1 MKKSFTLSYEQ
12 IRQKQLRQSRVLIAV
27 GIVLIAVAVFG
38 FSVFA
43 SGQRDRLYT
52 RQLLLSLTRSAYTAA
67 INTDDGG
74 AGAAGE
80 DVKAHLL
87 NTVETAA
94 SKRVALLKNKLA
106 ETPDG
111 ADEAADSAS
120 SVDGQIAQWNAQ
132 LAYVTDYVNG
142 AMDESTARTIQAQI
156 TQAYSEAASAREK
169 YAAAAADSRSAGNK
183 VTKAK
188 GKLSRGSMTQEEY
201 DELVKAQTEA
211 DGLKNAAYEAQTK
224 AEASLKDAYL
234 SALKYLPS
242 LSSGQKLCL
251 KLSSVGWWLT
261 LLVLG
266 LEAALIGILVIRK
279 PKYKPS
285 SLLMDVII
293 YDFFIVLG
301 TAMLLPLLY
310 VAVGS
315 VSSTG
320 LAQLRFGRF
329 DISAYKMIA
338 LSKRTLRTLGNS
350 FLITIVGTLFN
361 ISVTAVTAY
370 GLSKKD
376 LPGRKW
382 MMRLVV
388 IFMLFHAGLI
398 PDYMLV
404 ANSLHL
410 TNTYWAIWLPV
421 LISSSNLIIMK
432 NFFQQLP
439 ESIEESARIDGC
451 NEIQSFLHIVLPMSM
466 ASIATFSLFYAVGH
480 WNNYQRA
487 MIYLSDDKKYPITV
501 LLRQIV
507 ILSQGSLAD
516 DVQPDVQVWAP
527 TSSVKYATI
536 MVGTIPI
543 ICVYPF
549 LQKHFTKGVLMGSV
563 KG

>member
-1 MKKSFTLSYEQ
+1 MKKSFTLTYEQ
-12 IRQKQLRQSRVLIAV
+12 IRQKQLRQSHALIIV
-27 GIVLIAVAVFG
+27 GIVLLAIAVFG

-43 SGQRDRLYT
+43 SGLRDKLYT
-52 RQLLLSLTRSAYTAA
+52 RQLLISLTQSSYSTA
-67 INTDDGG
+67 IHTDDGG
-74 AGAAGE
+74 ANVAGE
-80 DVKAHLL
+80 DARAYLL

-94 SKRVALLKNKLA
+94 SKRVALLKNKLGVSDDA
-106 ETPDG
+106 QAQP
-111 ADEAADSAS
+111 ADDDSANA
-120 SVDGQIAQWNAQ
+120 QIAQWNAQ
-132 LAYVTDYVNG
+132 LAFVTEHIRTV
-142 AMDESTARTIQAQI
+142 MDDAANERIREEI
-156 TQAYSEAASAREK
+156 SEANAE
-169 YAAAAADSRSAGNK
+169 AAAARDKYNAAAAESRSAGNK

-188 GKLSRGSMTQEEY
+188 GKLSRGVMAQEEY
-201 DELVKAQTEA
+201 DELVKAQSEA
-211 DGLKNAAYEAQTK
+211 DALKNAAYEEQSA
-224 AEASLKDAYL
+224 ALERLSDAYME
-234 SALKYLPS
+234 ALDYMPALTA
-242 LSSGQKLCL
+242 LQKLCL
-251 KLSSVGWWLT
+251 SLSSVAWWIALC
-261 LLVLG
+261 VLG
-266 LEAALIGILVIRK
+266 LEAVVIGVLVIK
-279 PKYKPS
+279 KAKYKPS
-285 SLLMDVII
+285 SLLMDVLI

-329 DISAYKMIA
+329 DLSAYRMIA

-350 FLITIVGTLFN
+350 FVITIAGTLFN
-361 ISVTAVTAY
+361 ITITAITAY

-404 ANSLHL
+404 ANTLHL

-451 NEIQSFLHIVLPMSM
+451 NEMQSFLHIVLPMSM

-516 DVQPDVQVWAP
+516 DVQAEVQVWAP